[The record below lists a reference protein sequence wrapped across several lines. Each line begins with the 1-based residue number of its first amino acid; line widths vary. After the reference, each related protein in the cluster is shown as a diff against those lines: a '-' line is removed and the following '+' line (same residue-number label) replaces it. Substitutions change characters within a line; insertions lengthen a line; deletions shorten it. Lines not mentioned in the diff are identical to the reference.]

1 MVQTEITA
9 FIKVLGTYRKILS
22 KQQISSIKG
31 QALSG
36 NIEAARKGL
45 SRILNERGIENANR
59 TGNYDR

>member
-1 MVQTEITA
+1 MSDIKITA
-9 FIKVLGTYRKILS
+9 FIKYLGRYRWLLS

-45 SRILNERGIENANR
+45 SRIIKERGIKNADR
-59 TGNYDR
+59 TGNYGR